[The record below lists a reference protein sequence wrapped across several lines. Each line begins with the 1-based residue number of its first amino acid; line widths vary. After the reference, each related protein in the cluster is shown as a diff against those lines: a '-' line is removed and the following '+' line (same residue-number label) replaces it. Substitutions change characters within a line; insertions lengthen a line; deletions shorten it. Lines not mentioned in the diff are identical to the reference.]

1 MRNFGMMRNDAQG
14 VVAMGFLIQ
23 LRASSVSV
31 PRNLRLAKLGVFLC
45 LWTAAAVPAQ
55 RHDTRLSSSVAIVD
69 GQTLYEE
76 DLLPT
81 IQAQLLP
88 LRSQE
93 YDIKKK
99 ALDDLIQQKVLES
112 AAKKKGVA
120 ADQLL
125 AQEVDAKVPE
135 PSDAEV
141 QGYYMALRER
151 IKSPFAEIES
161 QLKQSLKQAKV
172 QQARQDYMKW
182 LREESNVVVQ
192 LSAPRVNV
200 AYDPARV
207 RGNADAPVT
216 IVEFSD
222 YQCPYCHQVE
232 PTIEAVLAKYGNKV
246 RFAYR
251 DFPLRNIH
259 EHAEMAAEASR
270 CALEQGKFW
279 EYHDQLFKASN
290 LDKEAL
296 VGYARNAKLDQ
307 TQFESCLASS
317 KYKAQIDK
325 DIEEGRKAGVSGTPT
340 FFINGIS
347 TSGAQQQDAFTHIID
362 DELSKKPAMQAS
374 NR

>member
-1 MRNFGMMRNDAQG
+1 MRAIGARG
-14 VVAMGFLIQ
+14 VGAMGFLTQ
-23 LRASSVSV
+23 LRASS
-31 PRNLRLAKLGVFLC
+31 GVFVSRTGVFACC
-45 LWTAAAVPAQ
+45 LLAAAAVPSHSQDAK
-55 RHDTRLSSSVAIVD
+55 LKLPVATVE
-69 GQTLYEE
+69 GQAIYEE
-76 DLLPT
+76 DLLPA
-81 IQAQLLP
+81 IQPQLMP

-99 ALDDLIQQKVLES
+99 ALDDLIQQKVLEG
-112 AAKKKGVA
+112 AAKKKGVTTE
-120 ADQLL
+120 QLL
-125 AQEVDAKVPE
+125 AQEVDAKIAE

-141 QGYYMALRER
+141 QGYYMALRDR
-151 IKSPFAEIES
+151 TKSSFAEIQV
-161 QLKQSLKQAKV
+161 QLKASLKQAMV
-172 QQARQDYMKW
+172 QQARQDYMKR
-182 LREESNVVVQ
+182 LRDEANVAIQ

-232 PTIEAVLAKYGNKV
+232 PTIAAVLAKYGDKV
-246 RFAYR
+246 RFSYR
-251 DFPLRNIH
+251 DFPLRAIH

-279 EYHDQLFKASN
+279 EYHDQLFKATN

-296 VGYARNAKLDQ
+296 VGFARNANVDQ
-307 TQFESCLASS
+307 QKFESCLTSE

-325 DIEEGRKAGVSGTPT
+325 DIEEGRKAGVNGTPA

-347 TSGAQQQDAFTHIID
+347 TSGAQQQDAFTRIID
-362 DELSKKPAMQAS
+362 DELAKKPAMRAS
-374 NR
+374 TR